1 MEAMSDTARGLL
13 YCLVF
18 LVLEAA
24 QAVYFGGVF
33 QGVSSFLVGALVFG
47 TTSLALLAFVAVRT
61 PIQLAMIWELRL
73 DIVLVNVLTAS
84 AWIAYFLSVQMI
96 EPAIAFTLFSGALP
110 LTVVIA
116 AALGMAYA
124 EPIGSKGEG
133 ISYTLLTGS
142 LVYLV
147 VVTVLD
153 LSGFVRGSASI
164 GLIGALLAL
173 FSGAAIS
180 LAVIVCRRMNAAG
193 LGPTAQF
200 GVRFVVYTVV
210 ATMLAF
216 AGVDA
221 KGEVPLQELALV
233 FVVGLTIIAIP
244 IYAFQR
250 AVPLISAQTIAVA
263 TAMGPLIV
271 FGLQMIEGRVVFAPA
286 TLVGLMIYSLC
297 ALITAGSSIWSAR
310 RRVAFDG

>member
-1 MEAMSDTARGLL
+1 MGAMSDTARGLL
-13 YCLVF
+13 YCLIF
-18 LVLEAA
+18 LVLEAT

-47 TTSLALLAFVAVRT
+47 ATSLALFAFIAVRA
-61 PIQLAMIWELRL
+61 PSQLTMIWELRR
-73 DIVLVNVLTAS
+73 DIALVNVLTAA
-84 AWIAYFLSVQMI
+84 AWIAYFLAIQLI

-124 EPIGSKGEG
+124 EPIGSRGEG
-133 ISYTLLTGS
+133 ISYALLTGS
-142 LVYLV
+142 LAFLV
-147 VVTVLD
+147 LVTVLD
-153 LSGFVRGSASI
+153 LSGFVRGSAAI

-180 LAVIVCRRMNAAG
+180 LAVIVCRRMNAVG

-200 GVRFVVYTVV
+200 GVRFVLYTAI
-210 ATMLAF
+210 ATVLAL

-221 KGEVPLQELALV
+221 KGEVPLQELAWV
-233 FVVGLTIIAIP
+233 FVVGLIIIAIP

-250 AVPLISAQTIAVA
+250 AVPLISAQAIAVT
-263 TAMGPLIV
+263 TALGPLIV
-271 FGLQMIEGRVVFAPA
+271 FGLQMIEERVVFAPA
-286 TLVGLMIYSLC
+286 TLVGLI
-297 ALITAGSSIWSAR
+297 I
-310 RRVAFDG
+310 